1 MGGTWQLVLVKPP
14 GDSNESSSLNIL
26 ASCLLPLQA
35 SALISSPS
43 LLFQSWPFPGQ
54 IELLV
59 SLDFYDADRRG
70 RRRSGQNHEKNFPR
84 VWRWALEGELHIS
97 LGINAVAVESEV
109 VSRFESQLCCL

>member
-35 SALISSPS
+35 SSLISSLS

-70 RRRSGQNHEKNFPR
+70 RRRSGQNHEKNFPG
-84 VWRWALEGELHIS
+84 VWRWVLEGELHIS
-97 LGINAVAVESEV
+97 LGINTVAVESEV
-109 VSRFESQLCCL
+109 VSRFEAQLCRL